1 MPSKSIY
8 EAKSLELVFEN
19 GIYNLRRNGNSRG
32 GRRYKSDRA
41 VVNLAKN
48 IAKDY
53 REGKF
58 CDSFTFKMP
67 EKIKQKA
74 GLEYLANEL

>member
-41 VVNLAKN
+41 VVNLAK
-48 IAKDY
+48 ILQ
-53 REGKF
+53 
-58 CDSFTFKMP
+58 
-67 EKIKQKA
+67 KII
-74 GLEYLANEL
+74 ERANFVILLLLKCLKR